1 MAQFVA
7 RRLLQ
12 SLITLAILSL
22 VIFFLARSTGDPLM
36 LILPMEATAQDR
48 INASHELGLDRPL
61 AEQYAHFISDAVQGN
76 FGTSLYYRRPVNE
89 LILERLP
96 NSVRLASFAMGVAI
110 LIAFPLGV
118 VAAVHKDKAIDRIA
132 QVIAILGQSLPSF
145 CVAIVLVEYLA
156 GRLDWFPAG
165 GIGGLDHY
173 ILPGFAI
180 GWFIVAGIMRLVRSG
195 MIDVLDSDFVKLA
208 RIKGAPEY
216 RVIWVHALKNALI
229 PVLTFM
235 SVYFTTLVTTAIVV
249 ETVFAWPGI
258 GRLVYEGIKA
268 RDFPIIQAVV
278 LVTAILVAVVNLTMD
293 CLYGLLDPRI
303 RHAR

>member
-1 MAQFVA
+1 MARFIA

-12 SLITLAILSL
+12 TFITLAILSL
-22 VIFFLARSTGDPLM
+22 VIFALARVSGDPLM
-36 LILPMEATAQDR
+36 LILPMEASVQDR
-48 INASHELGLDRPL
+48 ANASKELGLDRPL
-61 AEQYAHFISDAVQGN
+61 PEQYLRFVKDAVQGN
-76 FGTSLYYRRPVNE
+76 FGTSLFYRRPVNE
-89 LILERLP
+89 LIGERLL
-96 NSVRLASFAMGVAI
+96 NSVKLASFAMTFAV
-110 LIAFPLGV
+110 LVAFPLGIA
-118 VAAVHKDKAIDRIA
+118 AAVHKDKAIDRIA

-145 CVAIVLVEYLA
+145 WVAIVLVEYFA

-165 GIGGLDHY
+165 GIGGFDHY
-173 ILPGFAI
+173 VLPGFAI

-249 ETVFAWPGI
+249 ETVFAWPGV
-258 GRLVYEGIKA
+258 GRLAYEGIKA

-278 LVTAILVAVVNLTMD
+278 LVTAMLVAAVNLAMD

-303 RHAR
+303 RNVR